1 MEEWS
6 IWQPEEHDVLSVRLQ
21 FRFIDVCI
29 WFQSVFRANVNLIM
43 VCIHENRILNLHGI
57 LGILSG
63 DIYCLHRKVP
73 CRCFV

>member
-21 FRFIDVCI
+21 LRFIDVCI

-43 VCIHENRILNLHGI
+43 ECILENRILNLHGI